1 MKYFR
6 PTLYVTLLAS
16 LIAFQPAVQAKMY
29 RWIDKDGHIYYSDK
43 VPPKQSKLERNV
55 LNDSGRVVETVKAA
69 KTQEQIEL
77 EKRLAILRAE
87 QEKII
92 AKQKWIDKVLLSTF
106 RNVDDLRLTLNGKLV
121 AVDAQKRV
129 YVKNKEFLLEDLAR
143 LHKRAA
149 QSERRG
155 KKVPV
160 SILDQ
165 MAQIEKN
172 IQAADLDIGRAVQQ
186 REGIEKKFDKE
197 IVRFMFLTK
206 TNKANAKTVSDKMA
220 ELKAANTLG
229 LFNCENEKQCLL
241 AWEEARKFVI
251 LNLTTG
257 INFYTETL
265 IMGNDPMQETDI
277 SLSVSKSTRKNNKVS
292 IFLDIRCHNSSLGA
306 ELCLRKQVD
315 LIRRSFNPYI
325 ESTLKK

>member
-1 MKYFR
+1 MLLHIALMKYFR

-186 REGIEKKFDKE
+186 REGIEK
-197 IVRFMFLTK
+197 
-206 TNKANAKTVSDKMA
+206 S
-220 ELKAANTLG
+220 
-229 LFNCENEKQCLL
+229 
-241 AWEEARKFVI
+241 
-251 LNLTTG
+251 
-257 INFYTETL
+257 L
-265 IMGNDPMQETDI
+265 I
-277 SLSVSKSTRKNNKVS
+277 KK
-292 IFLDIRCHNSSLGA
+292 
-306 ELCLRKQVD
+306 LCVLC
-315 LIRRSFNPYI
+315 F
-325 ESTLKK
+325 

>member
-92 AKQKWIDKVLLSTF
+92 AKQKSIDKVLLSTF

-186 REGIEKKFDKE
+186 REGIEKSLIKKLCVCNHSAHFFD
-197 IVRFMFLTK
+197 FHH
-206 TNKANAKTVSDKMA
+206 
-220 ELKAANTLG
+220 G
-229 LFNCENEKQCLL
+229 
-241 AWEEARKFVI
+241 
-251 LNLTTG
+251 
-257 INFYTETL
+257 
-265 IMGNDPMQETDI
+265 
-277 SLSVSKSTRKNNKVS
+277 SV
-292 IFLDIRCHNSSLGA
+292 F
-306 ELCLRKQVD
+306 
-315 LIRRSFNPYI
+315 
-325 ESTLKK
+325 